1 MIVLYIILFNSTE
14 FISAVLHIDII
25 YIHACIII
33 LYHNESTDVVIEHS
47 VIEIALTIVVDGII
61 INGYTNHLM
70 RPLHHPCIYTMYE
83 NVQRNYIILC
93 EI

>member
-1 MIVLYIILFNSTE
+1 MCGIT
-14 FISAVLHIDII
+14 
-25 YIHACIII
+25 I

-70 RPLHHPCIYTMYE
+70 RSPHRPYIYTMHE
-83 NVQRNYIILC
+83 NVHRCYIILY
-93 EI
+93 EYHKPPMKYYYKK